1 MLGRGV
7 AAAACCTLSPSDNQT
22 GVETQPILLLTF
34 YEQHMI
40 VTQQGCN
47 ISTEMLYQINKNLI
61 VCRAVSNIHSTSYQ
75 AHTHISDRQR
85 VGHYSLLSFMVK
97 GHLPLLCDHF
107 QTCFFRSCC
116 NIFVLDN

>member
-1 MLGRGV
+1 MLGRIV
-7 AAAACCTLSPSDNQT
+7 ASAACCTLSPSDNQT

-85 VGHYSLLSFMVK
+85 VGHYT
-97 GHLPLLCDHF
+97 LP
-107 QTCFFRSCC
+107 
-116 NIFVLDN
+116 